1 MAKSRKWGDLYN
13 LPEIVKIRE
22 LILKEYNN
30 KLTFIEESHQYFLG
44 DEEYDCVSNIIER
57 WSSVDEEEMLNKCAI
72 KAADPRYPDYKYHG
86 MTREEIKKLWE
97 DNSKRACDYGT
108 ICHAFGES
116 CYYWF
121 AGEDEKILP
130 ECKHKFNEYG
140 PIATTPEE
148 EAILKFWED
157 LPDNFIGIM
166 PEIRLINFKGNT
178 KYAGTTDILFY
189 YYDKDNPEKSG
200 VVIFDW
206 KTNQD
211 LYKNF
216 KGTKMLWP
224 FNNLLES
231 PHSHYILQLNLYQ
244 LCLENLGIKVLGR
257 RLIWVK
263 PDATYEKVKLPYVV
277 DTFKE
282 IFAIND

>member
-13 LPEIVKIRE
+13 LPEIEQIRE

-30 KLTFIEESHQYFLG
+30 KLTFIEETHQYFLD
-44 DEEYDCVSNIIER
+44 DEELNCVSNIIER
-57 WSSVDEEEMLNKCAI
+57 WSSVDEEEMLNKCSI
-72 KAADPRYPDYKYHG
+72 KAMDPRYPNYKYHG
-86 MTREEIKKLWE
+86 MTKEEIKTMWE
-97 DNSKRACDYGT
+97 ENSKRACDYGT
-108 ICHAFGES
+108 LCHAFGES
-116 CYYWF
+116 CFYWY

-130 ECKHKFNEYG
+130 ECKDKFTENG

-148 EAILKFWED
+148 EAILKFWDD

-189 YYDKDNPEKSG
+189 YYDKENPENSG

-211 LYKNF
+211 LYKNY

-257 RLIWVK
+257 RLIWVR
-263 PDATYEKVKLPYVV
+263 PDATYEKVKLPYVAN
-277 DTFKE
+277 TIRE
-282 IFAIND
+282 IFGITE

>member
-13 LPEIVKIRE
+13 LPEIQKIRD
-22 LILKEYNN
+22 LILQEYSN
-30 KLTFIEESHQYFLG
+30 KLTFLEESHQYFLG
-44 DEEYDCVSNIIER
+44 DEEYECVSNIIEK
-57 WSSVDEEEMLNKCAI
+57 WSSVDEEEMLERCAK
-72 KAADPRYPDYKYHG
+72 KAIDERYPNYKYHG
-86 MTREEIKKLWE
+86 MTKEEIKAMWE
-97 DNSKRACDYGT
+97 STSKKACDYGT

-130 ECKHKFNEYG
+130 ECKHKFNENG
-140 PIATTPEE
+140 PIAETPEE

-189 YYDKDNPEKSG
+189 YYDKDNPDKSG

-216 KGTKMLWP
+216 KGTTMLWP

-263 PDATYEKVKLPYVV
+263 PDATYEKVILPNVV
-277 DTFKE
+277 NVLKE
-282 IFAIND
+282 LFEITE